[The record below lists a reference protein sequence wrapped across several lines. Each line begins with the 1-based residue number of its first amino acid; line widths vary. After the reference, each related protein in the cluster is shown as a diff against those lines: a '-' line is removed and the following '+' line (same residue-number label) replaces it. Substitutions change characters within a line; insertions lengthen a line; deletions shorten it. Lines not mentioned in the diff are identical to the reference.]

1 VTALLLGTAVTLIAA
16 PLVLRLNTGDPS
28 AEAYAGTDATA
39 TQAVTELDPD
49 YQPWFSSLFEP
60 SSAEVESGLF
70 ALQAAL
76 GAGALGYSFGRLSG
90 RRRSPADP
98 AGGTVTGPGS
108 RPSQSRGP
116 EI

>member
-1 VTALLLGTAVTLIAA
+1 VTALLLGTAVTLIAV
-16 PLVLRLNTGDPS
+16 PLVLRLNTGGPS

-49 YQPWFSSLFEP
+49 YQPWFSPLFEP

-76 GAGALGYSFGRLSG
+76 GAGVLGYAFGRLSG

-98 AGGTVTGPGS
+98 ACGTVTEPGG
-108 RPSQSRGP
+108 RPSQSPVP